1 MTSSSSFEYMKEN
14 TSKNSTEISHIARE
28 VILKDEI
35 KTLARRSGQKTKKE
49 RRISI
54 FARTLKYEIKY

>member
-1 MTSSSSFEYMKEN
+1 MKEN
-14 TSKNSTEISHIARE
+14 TSKINSREISHIAQD

-35 KTLARRSGQKTKKE
+35 KTLVRRSGQKTKKE

-54 FARTLKYEIKY
+54 FARTLKYEIKSLKM